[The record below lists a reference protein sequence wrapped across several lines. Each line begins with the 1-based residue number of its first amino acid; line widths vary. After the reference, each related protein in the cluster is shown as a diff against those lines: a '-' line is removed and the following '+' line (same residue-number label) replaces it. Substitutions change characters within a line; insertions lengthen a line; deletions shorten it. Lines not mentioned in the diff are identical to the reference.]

1 MEQEQQTPH
10 KRRVRYKGKYPKK
23 FEEKYKELQPEK
35 YQDTIEHVI
44 KKGNTPAGMHIS
56 IMVQEILDTLKIQPG
71 ETGFDAT
78 LGYGGHTKAM
88 LACLNGQGHIY
99 ATDVDPEESAKT
111 KKRLEELGYG
121 EDILTIRLQNFCTI
135 DEIAKE
141 VGGFDFILADLGVS
155 SMQIDNPKRGFS
167 FKVDG
172 PLDLRLNQEAG
183 ISAAERLDTI
193 TREELA
199 GMLYENSDEPYCE
212 ELAKAITDEIRK
224 GSRIDTTTK
233 LREVIEKTLD
243 FLPEKEKKDTIKKTC
258 QRTFQALRIDV
269 NREFEVLYE
278 FMEKLPDALKPG
290 GRVAILTFHSG
301 EDKLVKKALKEGC
314 RAGIYADY
322 SKDGTCKSSD
332 ESLFIKNTNLDLLKN
347 KLLEKLSIRNCR
359 TPIYIEPLVRLN
371 ANMNQGISNAI
382 EHGWKNNVS
391 LGVNTDILNQWYGSE
406 DLNLFHSN
414 FVQFVLK
421 LYDSLILIFFLILQ
435 VILDNNLCLV

>member
-1 MEQEQQTPH
+1 MEEQKVY
-10 KRRVRYKGKYPKK
+10 KRRQRYSGTHPKT
-23 FEEKYKELQPEK
+23 FQEKYKEHHPEK
-35 YQDTIEHVI
+35 YKDTIDKVI
-44 KKGNTPAGMHIS
+44 RKGSTPAGMHIS

-141 VGGFDFILADLGVS
+141 AGGFDFILADLGVS

-322 SKDGTCKSSD
+322 SKDV
-332 ESLFIKNTNLDLLKN
+332 
-347 KLLEKLSIRNCR
+347 
-359 TPIYIEPLVRLN
+359 VRPSAQECAQN
-371 ANMNQGISNAI
+371 GRARSTKMRWA
-382 EHGWKNNVS
+382 VRA
-391 LGVNTDILNQWYGSE
+391 
-406 DLNLFHSN
+406 
-414 FVQFVLK
+414 
-421 LYDSLILIFFLILQ
+421 
-435 VILDNNLCLV
+435 